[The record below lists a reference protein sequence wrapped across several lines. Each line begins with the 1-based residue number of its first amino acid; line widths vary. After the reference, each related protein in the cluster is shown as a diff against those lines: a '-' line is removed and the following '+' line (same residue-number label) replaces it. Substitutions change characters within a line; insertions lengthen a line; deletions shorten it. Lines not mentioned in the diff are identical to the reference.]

1 MAGMRALVRAC
12 VRMLE
17 PKSMP
22 TDARNNTYLAGDA
35 MIRHMSVFGARD
47 GRGRGSDIPLQAY
60 ENRNVAAWGCN
71 HGIGP
76 CHPKVATA
84 TLAPAATP
92 LPPPPGHSQ

>member
-60 ENRNVAAWGCN
+60 ENRNVAAWGCTTASV
-71 HGIGP
+71 H
-76 CHPKVATA
+76 ATQKWQRR
-84 TLAPAATP
+84 P
-92 LPPPPGHSQ
+92 